1 MKKPISLFLSIIL
14 LIGAIAVPCAA
25 LSVEDLD
32 TGTLVTFGS
41 YPQSRITDPSLL
53 DKLNSLPLEWTF
65 YKYYADGKQEN
76 FMEYAD
82 TTFSGNRY
90 RAVRFSKYRPRSFNS
105 GLSYDQRDN
114 GYEPGYTYWFI
125 YEPLVWRVLDPSSGL
140 IMCEKLIDSQ
150 PFNNVYYHND
160 TDGENYSDKD
170 YTHFASNWAYS
181 SLRAWL
187 NDDFYNTAFDAEKNC
202 IEKTELSSPSSMD
215 RVYDAGSTT
224 DKVFLLSRSD
234 VMNES
239 YGFSSS
245 SNNGEDTNR
254 TAFGTDYAKCQGL
267 FVSTARGYYYTG
279 ASYWRLRTPG
289 YRDGVSTVYVEGYV
303 SSSTTDGTYSRHYGI
318 RPALKVDL
326 ESAISGSLLKIREE
340 LSSGDIDGNGQILAD
355 DARIAL
361 RASAQL
367 EKLSAEQI
375 RAADV
380 DGNGQVLAD
389 DARQILRFSAKLQ
402 QKFEKAV

>member
-1 MKKPISLFLSIIL
+1 MKKIISFLLSLIL
-14 LIGAIAVPCAA
+14 LAGAIAVPGAA
-25 LSVEDLD
+25 LSAEDLD

-41 YPQSRITDPSLL
+41 YPQSRVTDSSLL
-53 DKLNSLPLEWTF
+53 EKFNSLPLKWTY
-65 YKYYADGKQEN
+65 YKYYADGKQED

-82 TTFSGNRY
+82 TTLSGNRY
-90 RAVRFSKYRPRSFNS
+90 RAVRFSKYRPRSFTS

-114 GYEPGYTYWFI
+114 GYEPGYTYWFT

-140 IMCEKLIDSQ
+140 IMSEMLIDSQ

-160 TDGENYSDKD
+160 TNGENYSDKD

-187 NDDFYNTAFDAEKNC
+187 NDDFYNVAFDAEKNC
-202 IEKTELSSPSSMD
+202 IEKTELASPSSMD
-215 RVYDAGSTT
+215 RVYDGGPTT

-234 VMNES
+234 VMNKS

-245 SNNGEDTNR
+245 SNNGADTNR

-289 YRDGVSTVYVEGYV
+289 YRDGVSTIYVEGYV

-318 RPALKVDL
+318 RPALVVDL
-326 ESAISGSLLKIREE
+326 KSAIEKSLLAVVKEYDA
-340 LSSGDIDGNGQILAD
+340 GDVDGNGDVLAN
-355 DARIAL
+355 DARLAL
-361 RASAQL
+361 RFSAKL
-367 EKLSAEQI
+367 EELDKYQQK
-375 RAADV
+375 AADV
-380 DGNGQVLAD
+380 DGSGDVLAN

-402 QKFEKAV
+402 SDFTKVS